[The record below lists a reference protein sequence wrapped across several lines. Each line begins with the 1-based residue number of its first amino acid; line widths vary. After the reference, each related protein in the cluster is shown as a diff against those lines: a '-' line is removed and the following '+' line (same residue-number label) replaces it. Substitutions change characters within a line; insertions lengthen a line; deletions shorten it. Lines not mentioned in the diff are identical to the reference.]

1 MRLEKIDLFAL
12 GVVAAMAAATLW
24 VLAAGPSGPV
34 PMQLGLDGTVNRWGT
49 SAELAGAMALA
60 TAIAAGTA
68 VLLGWIERDPRSR
81 AQAERAP
88 AAFLVGRI
96 TALAA
101 PGVAVAAMA
110 ALAFGGLQPGEDQTA
125 TVRLITGG
133 VALALFAIGAVLGK
147 SAPNMFVGVR
157 TPWSL
162 TSRLAWDKSNR
173 LAGRLLFWIGLAGL
187 VAAAVGPFPATLF
200 VLIIAVLGAMLA
212 AVLESWRVWRADPA
226 RNA

>member
-1 MRLEKIDLFAL
+1 MRLQTIDILAL
-12 GVVAAMAAATLW
+12 GAVAAMAAATLW
-24 VLAAGPSGPV
+24 VLAAGPTGPV

-49 SAELAGAMALA
+49 SGELAGAMALA
-60 TAIAAGTA
+60 TIIAAATA
-68 VLLGWIERDPRSR
+68 AVLGWIERDPRSR

-110 ALAFGGLQPGEDQTA
+110 ALAFGGLRPGEDQTA

-133 VALALFAIGAVLGK
+133 VALVLFAIGAVLGK
-147 SAPNMFVGVR
+147 SAPNAFVGVR

-162 TSRLAWDKSNR
+162 SSRLAWDKSNR
-173 LAGRLLFWIGLAGL
+173 LAGRLLFWIGLAGMI
-187 VAAAVGPFPATLF
+187 AAAVGPFPATLF
-200 VLIIAVLGAMLA
+200 ILVVAVVGAMLA
-212 AVLESWRVWRADPA
+212 AVLESWRVWRSDSA
-226 RNA
+226 RDA